1 MKETSDETQGQAG
14 VTEIG
19 SPPPAAEAGASSDG
33 DAAADAGSESSDDHP
48 GDGGQEQPG
57 DNTAGDPAAS
67 NEQTEG
73 PQGSPEEGQ
82 AQNPDAK
89 EGAVVDAELDET
101 ELEDLNRQLDASRDD
116 RNPGA
121 LPRGVVASDPLE
133 SMAAL
138 PSLGDPAYSRWL
150 EGLVEV
156 YRAHCKEL
164 RATARR
170 VGAAMP
176 DLPDYP
182 AFKP

>member
-1 MKETSDETQGQAG
+1 MKETSDEAQGQAG
-14 VTEIG
+14 ATEIG
-19 SPPPAAEAGASSDG
+19 SPPPAPEAGASSDG
-33 DAAADAGSESSDDHP
+33 NAAADAGSESSDDHP
-48 GDGGQEQPG
+48 GDGGEGQPAS
-57 DNTAGDPAAS
+57 DNTPGIPSGEPIEEAQGTSDEDEAQDP
-67 NEQTEG
+67 T
-73 PQGSPEEGQ
+73 
-82 AQNPDAK
+82 K
-89 EGAVVDAELDET
+89 EGAVVDAELDEE
-101 ELEDLNRQLDASRDD
+101 ELEDLNRQLDAEKDD

-138 PSLGDPAYSRWL
+138 PSLGDPAYTRWL

-164 RATARR
+164 RAIARR